1 MEPIYFA
8 VWIDF
13 NRNNTFETS
22 EIIMQNSNTI
32 MRALPTFTD
41 GDLWITKTFPIPA
54 GTPTGTTRMRIARGM
69 EPTGTTYSST
79 FILDPCPDA
88 ATFLMGC
95 AYDFNVNIVAGGGTT
110 TTTRP
115 VAGFS
120 ASATA
125 GTVSTIFTLT
135 DTSRNTPTAWAWR
148 ITPNTYTFV
157 GGTSAT
163 SRNPQIQF
171 TAAGAYTVK
180 LVASNAAGAD
190 SVSRPAYIT
199 VTAAATTTRPV
210 AGFSASATAGT
221 VSTIF
226 TLTDTSRNTPTAWAW
241 SITPNTY
248 TFVGGT
254 SATSRNPQIQ
264 FTAVGAYTVKLVASN
279 AAGVDSVSRPAY
291 ITVTAAATTL
301 RPISGFSASATAGTV
316 CTIFTLTD
324 TSRNTP
330 TAWAWSITPN
340 TYTFVGGTSATSRNT
355 QIQFSAVGAYSVKLV
370 ASNAAGA
377 DSVSRPAYIT
387 VTPITTSMAGFKVDR
402 TLGTTLTVF
411 AFTDTSRPAATSWK
425 WSFTP
430 NTITYQAGTTATSQN
445 PKIKCNAPGF
455 YTVKLV
461 VKNSTRT
468 DSVTKTNFLNVA
480 TTGIEEMNTSDRFYV
495 NELIKSINTPYRT
508 MNEIDAEKYFI
519 KNEMVN
525 QLTTDKKFYVEK
537 LIENSKKKPTK
548 SASAKSQSPKDKF
561 VSTPIKEGDRKS
573 VV

>member
-1 MEPIYFA
+1 MKFESFNQNFGRMGGFTTPNNFIYFNSTTLPNIIVGATATLKLKMYSVEDMEPIYFA

-13 NRNNTFETS
+13 NRNNRFETS

-54 GTPTGTTRMRIARGM
+54 GTPTGITRMRIARGM
-69 EPTGTTYSST
+69 EPTGTTYRST

-88 ATFLMGC
+88 AAFLMGC

-115 VAGFS
+115 IAGFS

-135 DTSRNTPTAWAWR
+135 DTSRNTPTSWAWSITPNTYTFVGGTSATSR
-148 ITPNTYTFV
+148 NPQIQFTAAGAYAVKLVASNAAGADSVSRPAYINVTAAATTLRPVAGFTASATAGTVSTIFTLTDTSRNTPTDWTWTITPNTYTFV

-190 SVSRPAYIT
+190 SIA
-199 VTAAATTTRPV
+199 
-210 AGFSASATAGT
+210 
-221 VSTIF
+221 
-226 TLTDTSRNTPTAWAW
+226 
-241 SITPNTY
+241 
-248 TFVGGT
+248 
-254 SATSRNPQIQ
+254 
-264 FTAVGAYTVKLVASN
+264 
-279 AAGVDSVSRPAY
+279 
-291 ITVTAAATTL
+291 
-301 RPISGFSASATAGTV
+301 
-316 CTIFTLTD
+316 
-324 TSRNTP
+324 
-330 TAWAWSITPN
+330 
-340 TYTFVGGTSATSRNT
+340 
-355 QIQFSAVGAYSVKLV
+355 
-370 ASNAAGA
+370 
-377 DSVSRPAYIT
+377 RPAYIT

-461 VKNSTRT
+461 VNNSTRS

-480 TTGIEEMNTSDRFYV
+480 TTGIEEMNTADFQV
-495 NELIKSINTPYRT
+495 FPNPTNGILHCPNACIGAQVTLIDLSGKIVMQLNNLEST
-508 MNEIDAEKYFI
+508 EISLQRMAAGTYTLIMIKYNL
-519 KNEMVN
+519 KHSQV
-525 QLTTDKKFYVEK
+525 
-537 LIENSKKKPTK
+537 IEVKY
-548 SASAKSQSPKDKF
+548 
-561 VSTPIKEGDRKS
+561 
-573 VV
+573 